1 MRRIISYV
9 VFLLPLWL
17 MFGCREHG
25 NLEKKDGEGWLSVEF
40 LTDKSLVTR
49 AENAKYR
56 LEILQADGTLVAAY
70 DNCAEMSERI
80 LLRKGTYRL
89 VAFSGKGTGA
99 GFEMPLYRGEQE
111 VEIKAGTT
119 QQVSLTCTLANVKM
133 TVDYSDKIQQNFRN
147 YTLEVSNGTD
157 ALTFIENDRRAG
169 YLPVNREGTLHWILR
184 LDNGQ
189 EEFTLN
195 KTIKGVAAR
204 QCYNFQFDINESAGE
219 DEGAFVGGLVVDT
232 VLDVHHWEWVLN
244 LKEHTDKPEIKLMG
258 ADGQL
263 KDLNEAVVVLE
274 EARGADVRVHVAAQ
288 ATMQELMIRHRSD
301 VVAGMGVPSDVNL
314 IDAGEEVKTA
324 LNNAGIVW
332 GNEDL
337 LDKEEAIIDF
347 SGIANRLPLG
357 EYEFYLSVFGAR
369 NRMEMDT
376 LRIQVVPDM
385 EHAANEVNV
394 MDVWAKFATLRG
406 QWFTIKKPEGLTF
419 EYSTDQE
426 NWIKIPEE
434 DLRVSAS
441 NKNFTVV
448 LSDLMPSMRYYFRT
462 TALENGASDVV
473 RSFETERAE
482 QIPYSNFDL
491 WWLKNGNS
499 PTIGK
504 EQDKYWDSGNEGG
517 ASVKVTPTTEEKTN
531 VIKGSAV
538 KLASKYVNAVVVKKF
553 ASGSLYTGQFGG
565 MNGMTDVY
573 LNFGIPYSCR
583 PTTLS
588 GYYQYQPKSV
598 DIVNNG
604 YDYLKGKPDSCHIY
618 IALTDWSAPF
628 KMDSEKLDY
637 VDLSRKNTSII
648 AFGEL
653 KTDRWMDNYEKFT
666 IQLEYRDMTRKPT
679 YILIVASSS
688 KYGDYFTG
696 GDGSTLWIDEFEL
709 GFNPIE

>member
-1 MRRIISYV
+1 MRRIIPYV

-25 NLEKKDGEGWLSVEF
+25 NLEKKDGDGWLSVEF

-288 ATMQELMIRHRSD
+288 ATMQELMIRHRSG

-369 NRMEMDT
+369 NRMEIDT

-385 EHAANEVNV
+385 EHAVQNV
-394 MDVWAKFATLRG
+394 VRYEVWATFAAVSGT
-406 QWFTIKKPEGLTF
+406 WFTQARPAGLTF
-419 EYSTDQE
+419 EYSTDGTQWTRVE
-426 NWIKIPEE
+426 SSGVQMDDATKSCRVLLTGLTPGQTYFYRTVSDASVSPEVKTFTTE
-434 DLRVSAS
+434 EAVQVPYLNFDKWFKGGKSWYLGEES
-441 NKNFTVV
+441 NK
-448 LSDLMPSMRYYFRT
+448 
-462 TALENGASDVV
+462 
-473 RSFETERAE
+473 
-482 QIPYSNFDL
+482 I
-491 WWLKNGNS
+491 
-499 PTIGK
+499 
-504 EQDKYWDSGNEGG
+504 WDSGNEG
-517 ASVKVTPTTEEKTN
+517 ANTMSEMNPTAPDKTTKVDKAGNES
-531 VIKGSAV
+531 SAYLET
-538 KLASKYVNAVVVKKF
+538 KVVVGVM
-553 ASGSLYTGQFGG
+553 AAGNIYTGDFVKAVISLSNPGAQL
-565 MNGMTDVY
+565 D
-573 LNFGIPYSCR
+573 FGIPYTGR

-588 GYYQYQPKSV
+588 GYYKYQPVAINQAKAPYSH
-598 DIVNNG
+598 
-604 YDYLKGKPDSCHIY
+604 LKGQMDSCYIY
-618 IALTDWSAPF
+618 VALFADWNGPFRVNTKTGTFVNLSEAIAYGEV
-628 KMDSEKLDY
+628 KDSRTMNDFEH
-637 VDLSRKNTSII
+637 
-648 AFGEL
+648 
-653 KTDRWMDNYEKFT
+653 FT
-666 IQLEYRDMTRKPT
+666 IKLEYRDKTKIPN
-679 YILIVASSS
+679 YILIVATAS

-696 GDGSTLWIDEFEL
+696 GEGSKLWIDEFEL